1 MVSNLPPMKMS
12 KDLGPCRRTTYGP
25 LYGGESGDD
34 LAPLSTY
41 TCVAP
46 SSCAGTLP
54 VSLRSPV
61 RRVGRAGRT
70 AGGVAAPSATGA
82 VESVGWPGREFLH
95 VNQLR

>member
-12 KDLGPCRRTTYGP
+12 KDLGPRRRTTYGP
-25 LYGGESGDD
+25 LYGGDD
-34 LAPLSTY
+34 LAPLSAY

-61 RRVGRAGRT
+61 KRVGRAGRT
-70 AGGVAAPSATGA
+70 AGGLAAP
-82 VESVGWPGREFLH
+82 
-95 VNQLR
+95 